1 MRLPGHIRRLRAST
15 SGIPYSRS
23 KVKLSYLALMF
34 AGVTLIAPVTVSSQ
48 QGVWKLDVSEPL
60 TYFISEGS
68 KESGFKAGDRVL
80 AEWALEAWA
89 RQTNPSLEMVPGPEE
104 SATIRVYWVAAGEGM
119 YGEMRARMVEGRLAA
134 DVFVHPDTE
143 SLGLDIAQRGRI
155 DPLFRDTVVY
165 LTCVHELGHAF
176 GLPHTGAF
184 SDIMYTFQYGGDFVA
199 YFMRFREKLDAWD
212 DIRLASPFSGADSGM
227 FRFLYPEN
235 SGS

>member
-1 MRLPGHIRRLRAST
+1 M
-15 SGIPYSRS
+15 
-23 KVKLSYLALMF
+23 
-34 AGVTLIAPVTVSSQ
+34 
-48 QGVWKLDVSEPL
+48 
-60 TYFISEGS
+60 
-68 KESGFKAGDRVL
+68 
-80 AEWALEAWA
+80 
-89 RQTNPSLEMVPGPEE
+89 EMVPGPEE

-143 SLGLDIAQRGRI
+143 SLGLDIAQRAKL

-176 GLPHTGAF
+176 GLPHTRAF

-212 DIRLASPFSGADSGM
+212 DIKLASPFSGADSGM
-227 FRFLYPEN
+227 FRFLYPQTG
-235 SGS
+235 GS